1 MKNMMNT
8 KNLLSLAVGLGVAYY
23 FFVIRKKNVKP
34 EPKEELEMIDGGVI
48 MNANAE

>member
-23 FFVIRKKNVKP
+23 FFVMRPKNVKP
-34 EPKEELEMIDGGVI
+34 EPKDE
-48 MNANAE
+48 

>member
-23 FFVIRKKNVKP
+23 FFVVRPRKKTD
-34 EPKEELEMIDGGVI
+34 EPSTETTGID
-48 MNANAE
+48 E

>member
-23 FFVIRKKNVKP
+23 FFVLRPKNRIKDQ
-34 EPKEELEMIDGGVI
+34 EPKDE
-48 MNANAE
+48 